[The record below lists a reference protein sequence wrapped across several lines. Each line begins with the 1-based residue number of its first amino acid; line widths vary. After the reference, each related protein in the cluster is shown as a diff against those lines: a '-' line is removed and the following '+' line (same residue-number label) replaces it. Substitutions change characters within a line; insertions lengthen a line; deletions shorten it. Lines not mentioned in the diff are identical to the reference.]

1 MNKPFCGERWEFSIA
16 AYNEV
21 GLGPFSEP
29 KPGQCG
35 HNKIQ
40 IRNFV
45 VAEVARSWARLEWDL
60 PILSNIITEMWI
72 YVSIGPQTNKPIQIS
87 PTSNRYII
95 PELRP
100 ASNVTVSLKALTNT
114 FDTKSEVLTFFTN
127 RSPVLNLQS
136 GSVKVREHYDNGTAL
151 LYLPRLLSDIPQNQ
165 IPENIALVVAYES
178 KSPDT
183 YPQMELERLYAISS
197 TKKPEVKPY
206 IAAKWRQTSYL
217 GGEFILG
224 DAKQYMQYVNLPLKS
239 GFAYYLFLRFE
250 YSTSNPSNHSST
262 SLSEVINMKS
272 SALTSAEEI
281 TDDPIQII
289 IISSVL
295 GSVFLVG
302 LFIALMRRKVT
313 AKGDKE
319 FASGIKR
326 AQEIRADEKPLL
338 DTSVPVSI
346 KGSQATQLAERLERL
361 RADGGLLL
369 HSEWSE
375 IDTAGSK
382 KYTNDVQ
389 LENRPKCRYGDLI
402 CPDESRVAL
411 SSGQFIHANWIPMYG
426 DLKAIATQGP
436 MPETIGDFWE
446 MVWENNVKYI
456 VMLCD

>member
-1 MNKPFCGERWEFSIA
+1 
-16 AYNEV
+16 
-21 GLGPFSEP
+21 
-29 KPGQCG
+29 
-35 HNKIQ
+35 
-40 IRNFV
+40 
-45 VAEVARSWARLEWDL
+45 
-60 PILSNIITEMWI
+60 
-72 YVSIGPQTNKPIQIS
+72 
-87 PTSNRYII
+87 
-95 PELRP
+95 
-100 ASNVTVSLKALTNT
+100 
-114 FDTKSEVLTFFTN
+114 
-127 RSPVLNLQS
+127 
-136 GSVKVREHYDNGTAL
+136 
-151 LYLPRLLSDIPQNQ
+151 
-165 IPENIALVVAYES
+165 
-178 KSPDT
+178 
-183 YPQMELERLYAISS
+183 
-197 TKKPEVKPY
+197 
-206 IAAKWRQTSYL
+206 
-217 GGEFILG
+217 
-224 DAKQYMQYVNLPLKS
+224 
-239 GFAYYLFLRFE
+239 
-250 YSTSNPSNHSST
+250 
-262 SLSEVINMKS
+262 MKS

-313 AKGDKE
+313 AKGDRE

-338 DTSVPVSI
+338 DTSVPVVSV

-446 MVWENNVKYI
+446 MIWENNVKYI
-456 VMLCD
+456 VMLCELEERGRQKCAKYWPDSEMGPMRQGRDTIQYILPYQ

>member
-1 MNKPFCGERWEFSIA
+1 M
-16 AYNEV
+16 
-21 GLGPFSEP
+21 
-29 KPGQCG
+29 
-35 HNKIQ
+35 
-40 IRNFV
+40 
-45 VAEVARSWARLEWDL
+45 
-60 PILSNIITEMWI
+60 
-72 YVSIGPQTNKPIQIS
+72 
-87 PTSNRYII
+87 
-95 PELRP
+95 
-100 ASNVTVSLKALTNT
+100 
-114 FDTKSEVLTFFTN
+114 
-127 RSPVLNLQS
+127 NLQS
-136 GSVKVREHYDNGTAL
+136 GSVKIREHYDNGTAL
-151 LYLPRLLSDIPQNQ
+151 LYLPRLLSDIPPSQ

-262 SLSEVINMKS
+262 SLSDVINMKS

-313 AKGDKE
+313 AKGDRE

-338 DTSVPVSI
+338 DTSVPVVSV

-446 MVWENNVKYI
+446 MIWENNVKYI
-456 VMLCD
+456 VMLCELEERGRQKCAKYWPDSEMGPMRQGRDIHRDRHILLKDI